1 VALIR
6 RGKIWHVRFRFKG
19 TLHKFSTKTEDKQ
32 LAQKIEK
39 QTREKLTKVHYGLD
53 DDTSTEN
60 RTQLLKDALADY
72 LQEYRLD
79 PEREGRWRFL
89 PGRINQLNA
98 FFAGKTVGQIS
109 FKAVRTY
116 QMHRQEQGAATETVN
131 MEVGVLCRGM
141 RERGD
146 QLRAVLKR
154 EKKLRL
160 KGKPTLVGKPYSVA
174 EIDRLTRLVLESKS
188 PHLQFGLLIA
198 LNSGMRHAEI
208 CGLSWAQIDFAKKE
222 LVVGESKTE
231 AGSGRPIPLNGVLE
245 PAFEKHVQ
253 WFVDSFGEIKP
264 EWYLFPGGH
273 ISHMD
278 PAKHIGSFQ
287 TAWTTLRKRAG
298 LLDRRFHDTRHT
310 IVSELVENGENP
322 EIIRQIVGHVSPAMM
337 RLYSHPR
344 REAKRA
350 VLDRVTA
357 SREAQRTA
365 ASNVIPISAKT
376 PAAKSRV
383 ASR

>member
-1 VALIR
+1 MALIR

-19 TLHKFSTKTEDKQ
+19 TLHKFSTKTDDKQ

-39 QTREKLTKVHYGLD
+39 QTREKLTKVFYDVDD

-72 LQEYRLD
+72 LQGYKLD
-79 PEREGRWRFL
+79 HEGKWRFL
-89 PGRINQLNA
+89 LGRINQLNA

-109 FKAVRTY
+109 FKTVRAY
-116 QMHRQEQGAATETVN
+116 QIHRREQGAAWDTLN
-131 MEVGVLCRGM
+131 MEVGILCRGM
-141 RERGD
+141 RDRGD
-146 QLRAVLKR
+146 QLRIVLKR

-160 KGKPTLVGKPYSVA
+160 GTATLVGKPYSVA
-174 EIDRLTRLVLESKS
+174 EIDRLMELAEQSKS
-188 PHLQFGLLIA
+188 PHLRFGLQLA

-208 CGLSWAQIDFAKKE
+208 CGLTWAQIDFEKKE
-222 LVVGESKTE
+222 LRVGESKSDAST
-231 AGSGRPIPLNGVLE
+231 GRPIPLNGVLE

-253 WFVDSFGEIKP
+253 WFVDTFGEIRQ
-264 EWYLFPGGH
+264 EWHLFPGGH
-273 ISHMD
+273 LSYMD
-278 PAKHIGSFQ
+278 PTKHIGSFEC
-287 TAWTTLRKRAG
+287 AWTTLRKRAG

-350 VLDRVTA
+350 VLDRVTE
-357 SREAQRTA
+357 SRAKQRAA
-365 ASNVIPISAKT
+365 ASNVVPISAKK
-376 PAAKSRV
+376 PAAKARA